1 MSADRVLALLGEV
14 LPEGIVD
21 AHHHLWAL
29 GEGHYPW
36 LQERYAGE
44 AFFLGP
50 YPSLRRDYGVA
61 DLRGDCAPLRLAA
74 TVHVEA
80 ERARDEQVAETRW
93 IDAVRARDGLPGVTV
108 GHVSFLQ
115 PDLDAVLTAHRE
127 SPAFRGVRSKPV
139 TAAAPGLSV
148 AGEPGSLQDEAWR
161 AGLARLAAHGLSWD
175 LRVPFWHLAEA
186 AEAVAGLPDVPV
198 ILNHCGLPLDRS
210 EEGLSAWRR
219 GMARLADLPQVS
231 VKLSEFGLRGGRWD
245 EAGTVRVVAETVA
258 LFGDDRVMFAS
269 NLPVSR
275 LSADVPRIVSAVLRG
290 LGASDPS
297 RLRRVF
303 SDTARRV
310 YRIAPGPETR

>member
-1 MSADRVLALLGEV
+1 MSAASDLALLNEIMPEV
-14 LPEGIVD
+14 IVD

-36 LQERYAGE
+36 LQEDYAGDG
-44 AFFLGP
+44 FFLGP
-50 YPSLRRDYGVA
+50 YESLRRDYAVA
-61 DLRGDCAPLRLAA
+61 DLRRDWAPLRLAA

-80 ERARDEQVAETRW
+80 ERARDEQAAETRW
-93 IDAVRARDGLPGVTV
+93 IDAVRARDRLPGVTV

-115 PDLDAVLTAHRE
+115 PDLDAVLAAHRA
-127 SPAFRGVRSKPV
+127 SPGFRGVRSKPV

-161 AGLARLAAHGLSWD
+161 AGLARFAETGLSWD

-186 AEAVAGLPDVPV
+186 AEVVAGLPGLPV
-198 ILNHCGLPLDRS
+198 VLNHAGLPLDRS
-210 EEGLSAWRR
+210 EDGLSAWRR
-219 GMARLADLPQVS
+219 GMAALAALPRVS

-245 EAGTVRVVAETVA
+245 EAGTVRVVAETLA

-269 NLPVSR
+269 NLPVSG
-275 LSADVPRIVSAVLRG
+275 LSADLPRIVSTVMAG
-290 LGASDPS
+290 LGPPDPD

-303 SDTARRV
+303 SQNARRV
-310 YRIAPGPETR
+310 YRM

>member
-1 MSADRVLALLGEV
+1 MSPDLALLAEI

-36 LQERYAGE
+36 LQEAYAGE

-50 YPSLRRDYGVA
+50 YEPLRRDYAAA
-61 DLRGDCAPLRLAA
+61 DLRRDFAGLRIAA

-93 IDAVRARDGLPGVTV
+93 IDAVRARDHLPGVTV

-115 PDLDAVLTAHRE
+115 PDLDAVLAAHRE

-139 TAAAPGLSV
+139 TAAAPGLPV

-161 AGLARLAAHGLSWD
+161 AGLARLSGTGLSWD

-186 AEAVAGLPDVPV
+186 AEVAAGLPGIPV
-198 ILNHCGLPLDRS
+198 VLNHCGLPLDRS
-210 EEGLSAWRR
+210 EAGLAAWRR
-219 GMARLADLPQVS
+219 GMEALAALPQVS

-245 EAGTVRVVAETVA
+245 DDSTVRVVAETVA

-275 LSADVPRIVSAVLRG
+275 LSADVPRIVPAILRG
-290 LGASDPS
+290 LGPPDPE
-297 RLRRVF
+297 RLDRVF
-303 SDTARRV
+303 SANARRI
-310 YRIAPGPETR
+310 YRM

>member
-1 MSADRVLALLGEV
+1 MSAGLALLNEI

-29 GEGHYPW
+29 RDGHYPW
-36 LQERYAGE
+36 LQEGYAGA

-50 YPSLRRDYGVA
+50 YEPLRRDYAVA
-61 DLRGDCAPLRLAA
+61 DLRRDLSPLRLAA
-74 TVHVEA
+74 SVHVEA

-93 IDAVRARDGLPGVTV
+93 VDAVRGCDGLPGVTV

-115 PDLDAVLTAHRE
+115 PDLDAVLAAHRE

-148 AGEPGSLQDEAWR
+148 AGEPGSLQDETWR

-175 LRVPFWHLAEA
+175 LRVPFWHLSEA
-186 AEAVAGLPDVPV
+186 AEVVAGLPGVPV
-198 ILNHCGLPLDRS
+198 VLNHCGLPLDRS
-210 EEGLSAWRR
+210 EDGLSAWRR
-219 GMARLADLPQVS
+219 GMEALAALPQVS

-245 EAGTVRVVAETVA
+245 EESTVRVVAETVA

-269 NLPVSR
+269 NLPVSG
-275 LSADVPRIVSAVLRG
+275 LSAGIPRIVPAVLRG
-290 LGASDPS
+290 LGTRDPA
-297 RLRRVF
+297 RLRKVF
-303 SDTARRV
+303 SETARRV
-310 YRIAPGPETR
+310 YRMQSTHGSER